1 MKVFAIGGSRN
12 IGYYASLRLLGESRS
27 RRPWSVDSHSFAT
40 EKGAT
45 VTFLLRNPGAFDSDP
60 KIQEYVQKGTARLV
74 KGDALNK
81 NEVRQGWVTAGQPEA
96 DSTTEGVDVV
106 LFTIGGTPS
115 FSPLRG
121 FVISPADL
129 CTRSM
134 LNVLSTLPRSEHAPP
149 RIIALSS
156 VGLSHISH
164 KSLPLSMRLL
174 YSLALGQPHEDKR
187 GMEEVLAHCL
197 GAGEAPGGTTS
208 PKILPPGWEATDG
221 LPGKGELPA
230 VVVVRPALLTD
241 GVCRADEAGTKANAY
256 RVRSD
261 GDLPVAGGYTIS
273 RRDVSHFIAERLLGA
288 EWSEWQGKGVS
299 LAI

>member
-1 MKVFAIGGSRN
+1 MKVFAVGASRN
-12 IGYYASLRLLGESRS
+12 IGYYASLRLL
-27 RRPWSVDSHSFAT
+27 
-40 EKGAT
+40 KQQAT

-81 NEVRQGWVTAGQPEA
+81 E
-96 DSTTEGVDVV
+96 EGVDVL
-106 LFTIGGTPS
+106 LFTLGATS
-115 FSPLRG
+115 SRFSPLRG
-121 FVISPADL
+121 FVNSIEDL

-134 LNVLSTLPRSEHAPP
+134 LNVLSTLPRSSEHAPP
-149 RIIALSS
+149 RIVAVSS
-156 VGLSHISH
+156 AGVSHISH
-164 KSLPLSMRLL
+164 KSLPLPMRIL
-174 YSLALGQPHEDKR
+174 YTVALGQPHEDKR
-187 GMEEVLAHCL
+187 GMEKVLAHCL
-197 GAGEAPGGTTS
+197 GAGKAPGGTIS

-230 VVVVRPALLTD
+230 VVVVRPAMLTD
-241 GVCRADEAGTKANAY
+241 GVCRADEAGSKANAY

-273 RRDVSHFIAERLLGA
+273 RRDVAQFIAERLLGA

>member
-12 IGYYASLRLLGESRS
+12 IGYYASLRLL
-27 RRPWSVDSHSFAT
+27 

-60 KIQEYVQKGTARLV
+60 KIQEFVQKGTARLV

-81 NEVRQGWVTAGQPEA
+81 EEVRQGWVTAGQPEA
-96 DSTTEGVDVV
+96 DSTTEGVDVL
-106 LFTIGGTPS
+106 LFTLGPSGTSSS
-115 FSPLRG
+115 FSLRG
-121 FVISPADL
+121 IVISPADI

-134 LNVLSTLPRSEHAPP
+134 LNVLSTLPRSSEHAPP
-149 RIIALSS
+149 RIIAVST
-156 VGLSHISH
+156 VGLSDISH
-164 KSLPLSMRLL
+164 KSLPLPMRVL
-174 YSLALGQPHEDKR
+174 YSLVLGQPHEDKR
-187 GMEEVLAHCL
+187 GMEEILAHCL
-197 GAGEAPGGTTS
+197 GAGEASGGNTS

-230 VVVVRPALLTD
+230 VVVVRPAMLTD
-241 GVCRADEAGTKANAY
+241 GVCRADEAGSKANAY

-273 RRDVSHFIAERLLGA
+273 RRDVAHFIAERLLGA